1 MEYSFARQVFAE
13 YVKEAAYLRSESMM
27 RDLLS
32 MEVMSRKALFINLY
46 NAMILHATLAL
57 EGRSGHPSTPTHK
70 TRVFNI
76 DLKALTPDHATAL
89 SSGVSIA
96 AHRSPQ

>member
-1 MEYSFARQVFAE
+1 VRQVFAE

-32 MEVMSRKALFINLY
+32 MEVLSRKALFINLY

-57 EGRSGHPSTPTHK
+57 EGRSGDPSIPSHET
-70 TRVFNI
+70 
-76 DLKALTPDHATAL
+76 
-89 SSGVSIA
+89 
-96 AHRSPQ
+96 